1 MFLEDA
7 EVEDLLYRIK
17 QWMKPGAYLFVREIC
32 YHKSGIEHNFVDPSH
47 YRNPDYY
54 DTLFKSLSLKIELND
69 FIRIFHEIFNA
80 KNQIFWLVKKPLIK
94 VWADGCFDGMHYGH
108 ANALRQAKELG
119 DYLVVGIHSD
129 AEIEFNKGPTLMKE
143 RERYDAIKACKW
155 VDEVVEA
162 APYTT
167 QVHVMDQYNIDF
179 CVHGEDIS
187 LAADGTDAYALVKA
201 AGRYR
206 TIKRTEGVSTTDLV
220 ERILQILRENT
231 SSAEETKPHSPYTR
245 SSPYVATSIKLA
257 QFSNKREIT
266 PYDKVVYIDG
276 SYDLFHVGHIEA
288 LKKAKELGDYLI
300 VGIYDDYVVKQI
312 KGEKYPIQNLYER
325 ILTVLSCKYVDDVVI
340 GAPFFITDELLTL
353 LKVKVVV
360 HGKTPESHLLA
371 DKLADPY
378 KIPREKGLV
387 VQIDSNLRL
396 TTSEIVERVDK
407 DRARYLARNK
417 KKESKELKLVEEQKK

>member
-1 MFLEDA
+1 VDA
-7 EVEDLLYRIK
+7 
-17 QWMKPGAYLFVREIC
+17 
-32 YHKSGIEHNFVDPSH
+32 H
-47 YRNPDYY
+47 YIPRVHC
-54 DTLFKSLSLKIELND
+54 LLKINCDPKKMSTEL
-69 FIRIFHEIFNA
+69 R
-80 KNQIFWLVKKPLIK
+80 KKPLVK

-129 AEIEFNKGPTLMKE
+129 ADIEYNKGPTLMKE
-143 RERYDAIKACKW
+143 RERYDSIRACKW

-167 QVHVMDQYNIDF
+167 QVDVLDKYNIDF

-201 AGRYR
+201 ANRYR

-220 ERILQILRENT
+220 ERILQILKEN
-231 SSAEETKPHSPYTR
+231 SSTAEDTKPHSPYTR
-245 SSPYVATSIKLA
+245 TSPYVATSIKLA

-266 PYDKVVYIDG
+266 ADDKVVYIDG

-288 LKKAKELGDYLI
+288 LRRAKELGNYLI

-312 KGEKYPIQNLYER
+312 KGEKYPIQHLYER
-325 ILTVLSCKYVDDVVI
+325 VLTVLSCRYVDDVVI
-340 GAPFFITDELLTL
+340 GAPFFITNELLKL
-353 LKVKVVV
+353 LKVKIVA

-378 KIPREKGLV
+378 RIPKEKGMLV
-387 VQIDSNLRL
+387 QVDSDITL
-396 TTSEIVERVDK
+396 TTSEIVDRVDK

-417 KKESKELKLVEEQKK
+417 KKEAKEIKLVEQTK